1 MIGGNTDSPV
11 GRPRKPD
18 AGCKVTPYP
27 GCDFLPDHVSANTTS
42 ATLPAMN
49 GIAGKRLRF
58 DNANTKR
65 VHAMSNT
72 CPPRFPL
79 QAGFTLIEIM
89 ITVAIVGILA
99 AVAVPMY
106 RDYVVRSRIPE
117 ATSGLASRQVRMEQY
132 FQDTRTYV
140 GAPDC
145 TLNTTESR
153 FFDFSCAASPSA
165 TAFSLQAVGKGGMA
179 GFTYTVN
186 QSSQR
191 ATTAVPTGWTTS
203 ATCWVAKKDGTC

>member
-1 MIGGNTDSPV
+1 MS
-11 GRPRKPD
+11 
-18 AGCKVTPYP
+18 
-27 GCDFLPDHVSANTTS
+27 TTRH
-42 ATLPAMN
+42 L
-49 GIAGKRLRF
+49 RL
-58 DNANTKR
+58 T
-65 VHAMSNT
+65 
-72 CPPRFPL
+72 L
-79 QAGFTLIEIM
+79 QAGFTLIEVM
-89 ITVAIVGILA
+89 ITVAIVAILA

-145 TLNTTESR
+145 TLNTTESQ
-153 FFDFSCAASPSA
+153 FFNFSCAASPAPSA
-165 TAFSLQAVGKGGMA
+165 TVFVLQAVGKGGMA

-191 ATTAVPTGWTTS
+191 ATAAVPTGWTAS
-203 ATCWVAKKDGTC
+203 ATCWVTKKGGVC

>member
-1 MIGGNTDSPV
+1 MSIT
-11 GRPRKPD
+11 RP
-18 AGCKVTPYP
+18 
-27 GCDFLPDHVSANTTS
+27 
-42 ATLPAMN
+42 
-49 GIAGKRLRF
+49 LR
-58 DNANTKR
+58 
-65 VHAMSNT
+65 
-72 CPPRFPL
+72 PPL

-89 ITVAIVGILA
+89 ITVAIIAILA
-99 AVAVPMY
+99 AVAVPVY

-117 ATSGLASRQVRMEQY
+117 ATSGLAARQVRMEQY

-145 TLNTTESR
+145 TLNTTDSQ
-153 FFDFSCAASPSA
+153 FFNYSCATSPAPSA
-165 TAFSLQAVGKGGMA
+165 TAFVLQAVGKGGMA

>member
-1 MIGGNTDSPV
+1 MS
-11 GRPRKPD
+11 
-18 AGCKVTPYP
+18 
-27 GCDFLPDHVSANTTS
+27 TTRH
-42 ATLPAMN
+42 L
-49 GIAGKRLRF
+49 RL
-58 DNANTKR
+58 T
-65 VHAMSNT
+65 
-72 CPPRFPL
+72 L
-79 QAGFTLIEIM
+79 QAGFTLIEVM
-89 ITVAIVGILA
+89 ITVAIVAILA

-145 TLNTTESR
+145 TLNTTESQ
-153 FFDFSCAASPSA
+153 FFNFSCVASPAPSA
-165 TAFSLQAVGKGGMA
+165 TAFVLQAVGKGGMA

-191 ATTAVPTGWTTS
+191 ATTAVPTGWTAS